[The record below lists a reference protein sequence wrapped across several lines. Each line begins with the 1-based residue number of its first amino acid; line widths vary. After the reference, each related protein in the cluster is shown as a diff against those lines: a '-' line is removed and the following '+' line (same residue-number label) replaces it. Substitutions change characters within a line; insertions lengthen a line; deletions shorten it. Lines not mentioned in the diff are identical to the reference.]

1 MAAKIDILKDTFQKE
16 FDMERF
22 VRFIKEFFNRV
33 EVVRP
38 DKKNQNF
45 LSEFRFY
52 VKAYT
57 HIANYTDSEHNKVA
71 IFAVEIEKGRSIERA
86 RSMQRNYISK
96 LLTDNNFDAAIVAF
110 YIEGEQRWRLSLVRL
125 DLEFAKGKVKV
136 SLPPAKRY
144 SYLVGKGEPCHTA
157 MGQLY
162 PIFMS
167 EDYNPTLDRIEEA
180 FSVEAVTKEFFDKY
194 REKYLQLK
202 EELDRNESFREE
214 AEAHK
219 FTSEQFA
226 KKLMGQI
233 VFLYFLQKKGWLGV
247 KVVPGRITE
256 KEYKNA
262 YFSSNKAAR
271 EIIPKMYAKTGIDEY
286 KLRGSLLKDLSD
298 SDADI
303 LAGSFK
309 SEPWGSGT
317 KTFLRDL
324 FDNCINN
331 SDRNYFEDY
340 LEPLFYEALN
350 RKRGEHN
357 YYKRFNCKIPFLNGG
372 LFEPINEYDW
382 SHNKFSIPNELF
394 SNKHIKGE
402 HNADGILDIFDRY
415 NFTMNEDEPLE
426 REVAV
431 DPEMLGKIFENLLDV
446 KDRKSKGAFYTPR
459 EIVHYMCQ
467 ESLINYLVNETG
479 IAYEDMK
486 EFIVY
491 GELMK
496 DEDYGKDIKSG
507 SVEMRIP
514 QNVYI
519 NLKKI
524 DDALANVRVAD
535 PAVGSGAFPLG
546 MLSEIARARN
556 NITYYYAQMESDKF
570 NRKVL
575 FEVTRSPYKIKWDTI
590 KNSIFAVDIEA
601 SAVDIAKLRL
611 WLSLVVDQEVGT
623 ENDDLFFRNENK
635 DPKPLP
641 NLDCNIMCGNSLID
655 EFEGIKLIDESL
667 FECESGSKGNGQIA
681 WQISMF
687 QDQINTMTEEL
698 FKEQDRLFDEEDNN
712 KKIQIKKHI
721 DEIIDSIIRAKL
733 SKDNN
738 QKGMEKYKE
747 SLQQKTKPY
756 FLWELEFAK
765 IFKEKGGFDIVIG
778 NPPYFNVQTLGAKNK
793 LVEYLKREYSDIW
806 MDKSDILF
814 YFIYKS
820 SKISNSQVSFIT
832 SNAFLFSDKA
842 KKLRNYLIDFMPLKK
857 IVNFEKHMVFGS
869 ASITSCICFFD
880 KLNKN
885 KSTKT
890 LVFKDK
896 VENMTLELYDEKPMF
911 NVTLTK
917 DRVFALT
924 PEYITKL
931 NDKIDAHYPQ
941 LSTLVKVGKGMETGA
956 NHVFIF
962 NTLPKFPD
970 EYIKKRMSG
979 EIINKYYIS
988 DPFEYLLYFEHVNSF
1003 EDLDKSIKRHLL
1015 NNREVLENRAT
1026 VKNEGREWWRYSRP
1040 LHKEFYN
1047 LNKLWCSYRG
1057 KNNCFAYDDTKQFIG
1072 LTNTT
1077 VIFDTNPEINIKY
1090 LLALLNS
1097 TTLNYRYKSIG
1108 KQTGGGVFEYFE
1120 NGIGK
1125 LPIPVISKSK
1135 QQPFVEM
1142 ANKIIDMKK
1151 FDSLSDVTSYMKK
1164 IDEMVYEL
1172 YGLTKDEIRIIEEA

>member
-1 MAAKIDILKDTFQKE
+1 MATKIDILKGTFENE
-16 FDMERF
+16 FDMESY
-22 VRFIKEFFNRV
+22 VRFIKEFFNRA
-33 EVVRP
+33 EIVRP

-45 LSEFRFY
+45 LSEYRFY
-52 VKAYT
+52 IKAYT
-57 HIANYTDSEHNKVA
+57 HVANYTDSERNKVA
-71 IFAVEIEKGRSIERA
+71 VFAVEVEKGRSIERA
-86 RSMQRNYISK
+86 RSMQRNYVSK
-96 LLTDNNFDAAIVAF
+96 LLADNNIDSAIVAF
-110 YIEGEQRWRLSLVRL
+110 YIEDEQRWRLSFVRL
-125 DLEFAKGKVKV
+125 DYEFAKGKVKT
-136 SLPPAKRY
+136 SLTPAKRF

-157 MGQLY
+157 MEQLY
-162 PIFMS
+162 PIFMND
-167 EDYNPTLDRIEEA
+167 DYNPTIGRIEEA
-180 FSVEAVTKEFFDKY
+180 FSVEKVTKEFFDRY

-202 EELDRNESFREE
+202 EELDNNQSFIEE
-214 AEAHK
+214 AAVHQ

-226 KKLMGQI
+226 KKLMGQL

-262 YFSSNKAAR
+262 YFSPNKAAR
-271 EIIPKMYAKTGIDEY
+271 EIVPKMYAKTGEDEY

-317 KTFLRDL
+317 KTFIRDL
-324 FDNCINN
+324 FDNCIIN
-331 SDRNYFEDY
+331 SDRNYFDDY

-350 RKRGEHN
+350 QKRGEQN

-372 LFEPINEYDW
+372 LFEPLNGYDW
-382 SHNKFSIPNELF
+382 RHNKFGIPNELF

-402 HNADGILDIFDRY
+402 RDADGILDIFDRY

-467 ESLINYLVNETG
+467 ESLINYLVNGTG
-479 IAYEDMK
+479 VAYKDMK
-486 EFIVY
+486 EFILY

-496 DEDYGKDIKSG
+496 DEDCSKDVKSG
-507 SVEMRIP
+507 QKEMRIP
-514 QNVYI
+514 QSVYA
-519 NLKKI
+519 NLKKV
-524 DDALANVRVAD
+524 DDSLANVKVAD

-546 MLSEIARARN
+546 MLSEIVRARN
-556 NITYYYAQMESDKF
+556 NITYYYAQLEPDKF

-611 WLSLVVDQEVGT
+611 WLSLVVDQEVNT
-623 ENDDLFFRNENK
+623 DNDDLFFGNDNK

-655 EFEGIKLIDESL
+655 EFEGIKLFDESL
-667 FECESGSKGNGQIA
+667 FESNSGIEENEQVA

-698 FKEQDRLFDEEDNN
+698 FKEQDRLFGEEDND

-721 DEIIDSIIRAKL
+721 DEIIDGIIRAKL
-733 SKDNN
+733 SKDKNE
-738 QKGMEKYKE
+738 KGMEKYKE

-756 FLWELEFAK
+756 FLWKLEFAK

-793 LVEYLKREYSDIW
+793 LVEYLKRGYSDIW

-820 SKISNSQVSFIT
+820 SQISNSQVNFII

-842 KKLRNYLIDFMPLKK
+842 KKLRNYLVDYMPVKK

-880 KLNKN
+880 KLSRC

-890 LVFKDK
+890 IVFKDE
-896 VENMTLELYDEKPMF
+896 VVNMMLELSHEKSMF
-911 NVTLTK
+911 NVILAK
-917 DRVFALT
+917 DKVFALI
-924 PEYITKL
+924 PEHITKL
-931 NDKIDAHYPQ
+931 NDKIDANYSK
-941 LSTLVKVGKGMETGA
+941 LSNLVNIGKGMETAA
-956 NHVFIF
+956 NQVFTF
-962 NTLPKFPD
+962 STLPPFPD

-979 EIINKYYIS
+979 EIINRYYIS
-988 DPFEYLLYFEHVNSF
+988 DSFEYLLYFEYVHSF
-1003 EDLDKSIKRHLL
+1003 EELDQSVKNHLL

-1026 VKNEGREWWRYSRP
+1026 VKNEGREWWKYSRP
-1040 LHKEFYN
+1040 LHKEFYH

-1057 KNNCFAYDDTKQFIG
+1057 KNNCFAYDDTKQYIG

-1097 TTLNYRYKSIG
+1097 TTLNFRYKSIG
-1108 KQTGGGVFEYFE
+1108 KQTGGGVYEYFE

-1125 LPIPVISKSK
+1125 LPIPNISKIQ
-1135 QQPFVEM
+1135 QQPFIEL
-1142 ANKIIDMKK
+1142 ANKIISLKK
-1151 FDSLSDVTSYMKK
+1151 YDPKSDTTYYEKQINK
-1164 IDEMVYEL
+1164 IVYNL
-1172 YGLTKDEIRIIEEA
+1172 YGLNEEEIKIIEEA